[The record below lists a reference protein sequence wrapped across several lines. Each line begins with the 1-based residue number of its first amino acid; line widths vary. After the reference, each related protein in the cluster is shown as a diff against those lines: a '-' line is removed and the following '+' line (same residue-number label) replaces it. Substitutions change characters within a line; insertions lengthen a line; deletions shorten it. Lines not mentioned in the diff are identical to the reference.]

1 MVCDGLASSV
11 TRSASI
17 GALAS
22 ASIGSLIVLNA
33 VCVVTPGKCH
43 LRGARNDQ
51 SAWSAD
57 DVRLSVAALVRT
69 CANGAGL
76 AFGVTAAY
84 TAPPLLHTNLRS
96 AQALI
101 HSPW

>member
-22 ASIGSLIVLNA
+22 ASIGSLIVLKA

-76 AFGVTAAY
+76 AFGVTAA
-84 TAPPLLHTNLRS
+84 
-96 AQALI
+96 
-101 HSPW
+101 